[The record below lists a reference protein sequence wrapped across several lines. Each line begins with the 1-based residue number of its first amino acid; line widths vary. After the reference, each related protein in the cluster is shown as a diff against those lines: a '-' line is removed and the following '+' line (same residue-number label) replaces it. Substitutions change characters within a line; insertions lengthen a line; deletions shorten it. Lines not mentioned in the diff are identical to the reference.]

1 MGSMGNG
8 SVDRETL
15 LRALRDEVPEP
26 RYRHTLGVV
35 EAAVRL
41 AERYGAD
48 PTKAELAAILH
59 DFAKF
64 WPIDR
69 LRAAVQASAF
79 PQDVLAYDTELWHG
93 PVAAEVAKARFG
105 VADEDVLNA
114 IRYHTTGR
122 PGMSVLEK
130 VVCLADYIEPGR
142 QFPGVDEIR
151 RLAEVDLDAALAKAL
166 GGTIA
171 YLISRGMRVYPL
183 TLLAYNDLIGACAA
197 RNKEGGG

>member
-1 MGSMGNG
+1 MCMGKEIVN
-8 SVDRETL
+8 RERL
-15 LRALRDEVPEP
+15 LQALRDEVPEH
-26 RYRHTLGVV
+26 RFRHTLGVM

-48 PTKAELAAILH
+48 PAKAEMAAILH
-59 DFAKF
+59 DIAKY
-64 WPIDR
+64 WPVER

-79 PQDVLAYDTELWHG
+79 PQDVLAYDAVLWHG
-93 PVAAEVAKARFG
+93 PVAAEVARTRFG
-105 VADEDVLNA
+105 VTDEDVLNA

-151 RLAEVDLDAALAKAL
+151 RLAEADLDAALAKAL

-183 TLLAYNDLIGACAA
+183 TLLAYNDLIGATAA
-197 RNKEGGG
+197 RDKEGGG